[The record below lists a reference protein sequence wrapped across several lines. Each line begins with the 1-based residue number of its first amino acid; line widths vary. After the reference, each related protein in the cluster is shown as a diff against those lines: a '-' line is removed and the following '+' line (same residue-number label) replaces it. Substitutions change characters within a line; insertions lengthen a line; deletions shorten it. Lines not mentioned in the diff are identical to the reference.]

1 MSRVD
6 AILAVLHSA
15 IKTTDESLAPHEQ
28 DLVYRALLDHVRAR
42 RPESVGFLSQLP
54 PPDPDLIRDPRKG

>member
-6 AILAVLHSA
+6 AVLAVLQSA
-15 IKTTDESLAPHEQ
+15 IRTTDEALDPHEQ
-28 DLVYRALLDHVRAR
+28 DIVYRALLDHVRAR

-54 PPDPDLIRDPRKG
+54 PPGPIRDPRGEP